1 MKITYLCAEGVLEV
15 EQGAFREIEKGLPS
29 NWFGFAGF
37 QLLQRGSTDPRDLDL
52 VIFATNRIFLVE
64 LKNWRDEIEYSNRQW
79 LHKGKFNKSPVD
91 KTRQTAKVLDQ
102 CLKAKLSNTN
112 TYIPFIEAL
121 VVLCH
126 PTCRLKN
133 FPDEER
139 RFVMNLPDFVKT
151 LGKVDEY
158 RKKFPETPSTWRF
171 PSANPL
177 PERNR
182 YELFFSL
189 SNPQI
194 LERKTEFQGFLQVSS
209 VADYIHP
216 KTIWSEFRAEHREN
230 RRSRALIRK
239 WNFSNLAGG
248 NSTAAERESIGLREL
263 RLNEML
269 RTEAPDLHS
278 DLLEPV
284 GSASQEDVTTNFVEA
299 YRLPAHVERLAE
311 LVSRKSEMDDSERC
325 ALVKSVLAR
334 FAKLHSLGI
343 AHRDITA
350 RTLWVVEPSRIILS
364 SFAAARIPEG
374 RTVGVNRVE
383 LETGSIRLPEDD
395 GNEQKSAAH
404 SAFARDVFLLGVL
417 SFEILEGFRLE
428 DLDSVP
434 LYEEKNALKF
444 PMLNTWFQTCINWD
458 PEKRYQ
464 SASEALDALNIAL
477 AKDVEASVS
486 EADINVYMT
495 DSSPMTLSPKEILP
509 SLPGKNVYISDKDGQ
524 KVLVKCWPN
533 LRFDVKHPSRNRKL
547 LEFLQT
553 ARSLRQSAF
562 NAAPEVVDFGVSPFG
577 LILVTKWAPGEGFDK
592 WLERCTSPKE
602 RAEVA
607 LSLLNSVRRLH
618 GLGITHGD
626 IKGANIAVSLSEEG
640 EAQVVLLDVLDLTAD
655 GDNCVTVDDLPP
667 HLEGGSA
674 LQRDLYLTV
683 SLTLKFLSDVDF
695 PTTFS
700 EASRAKELTEINIP
714 IDLLAETLQKELF
727 PPKDNH
733 PAFAISI
740 WRNVSEQG
748 KFQELEGDN
757 GIFPVGVQPI
767 PAERR
772 VIFFVTGLRQQ
783 VVIKYDLQAERVID
797 ISLKEIGHDSYVSN
811 ARRSAFRLHAHIRLN
826 YAAVSDAHE
835 LVELLYE
842 RYRFTR
848 DDHDLDESPP
858 TEVEVKNPYDLLEA
872 HHTGETRILAMAL
885 WQALAESDE
894 LNAIKI
900 TIRSGV
906 QKVPHEQYPW
916 LVPYELEEGVLDFSE
931 GEKIELLERGTDP
944 MKGTEAWF
952 RVGLISPDVGKDVL
966 RVSPTSNRLKLT
978 EGKTFFVR
986 GSFETSASERRV
998 AAMRRV
1004 LGGGASIPKLH
1015 EYFDPHLSVR
1025 PYQFPMAALDSIDS
1039 LGLNDQQRDALL
1051 HSFKNGPI
1059 SLLQGPPGTGKT
1071 KFISSFVHLA
1081 LSRGLAKNILL
1092 VSQSHEAVNNAL
1104 EKVSDLAAS
1113 NQVVLSMVRVGSANM
1128 VSKKLRLVHED
1139 ARRQIYREKFDAEIR
1154 ERIRAV
1160 GYQLGLPRPYVD
1172 IASDVF
1178 MTLGQLLSRIE
1189 LLQSADYSNRDA
1201 DEGKQS
1207 AQITRLK
1214 ARFCEIADSRFDMV
1228 VSEQSNLRDAIQ
1240 GFLSMVADSN
1250 GSPSPEKCQKL
1261 ERLFWLSKE
1270 FSDVLRGPHSNFTS
1284 FLSRTARVVA
1294 GTCVGVGKHML
1305 GIVDHVYDW
1314 VIVDEAARAS
1324 PMELVVAMQAGRRV
1338 LLVGDHLQLPPI
1350 YPRAVEEKTSQ
1361 LLEIGRAD
1369 FRKMNNFQRAF
1380 SSEYGRTVGRTLLK
1394 QYRMASSINRV
1405 VSNCFYEGA
1414 LTVDREDPI
1423 AAYEKLPAYLAK
1435 EVVWIDTADQGRESF
1450 HRDLSAGY
1458 GVLVNEVE
1466 ANIVI
1471 SVVRE
1476 IVLSKEFVEA
1486 IRIKVHESDSVPI
1499 GIITMYAAQ
1508 RDLIRRKL
1516 DQADWAGDFRDLFTV
1531 GTVDSYQGKEN
1542 CIIILSVV
1550 RNDTSSVVGFLSEPE
1565 RINVAL
1571 SRAQDRLILVGSTT
1585 MWSGR
1590 AGTPLKRVLDE
1601 VMLMSKEG
1609 QAQLV
1614 QSRALKGGV

>member
-79 LHKGKFNKSPVD
+79 LHKGKFNRSPVD

-102 CLKAKLSNTN
+102 CLKAKLPN

-139 RFVMNLPDFVKT
+139 RFVMSLPDFVRT
-151 LGKVDEY
+151 LAKPDEY
-158 RKKFPETPSTWRF
+158 RKKFPEIPVTWQY

-177 PERNR
+177 PDRNR
-182 YELFFSL
+182 YALFFSL
-189 SNPQI
+189 TNPQI
-194 LERKTEFQGFLQVSS
+194 LERKTEYQGFLQTSS
-209 VADYIHP
+209 APDYVHP
-216 KTIWSEFRAEHREN
+216 KIIWSEFRAEHRDN

-248 NSTAAERESIGLREL
+248 NSTPSERASIGLREL

-269 RTEAPDLHS
+269 RTEAPDLHG

-284 GSASQEDVTTNFVEA
+284 GSASAEDVTTNFVEA
-299 YRLPAHVERLAE
+299 YRLPAQVERLAE
-311 LVSRKSEMDDSERC
+311 LISRKPEMEERERC

-343 AHRDITA
+343 AHRDITTK
-350 RTLWVVEPSRIILS
+350 TLWVVEPSRIILS
-364 SFAAARIPEG
+364 SFAAAKIPEG
-374 RTVGVNRVE
+374 RTVGANRME
-383 LETGSIRLPEDD
+383 LESGSVRLPEDD
-395 GNEQKSAAH
+395 ENADKSVEH

-417 SFEILEGFRLE
+417 SFEIFEGTRLE
-428 DLDSVP
+428 ELDSVP
-434 LYEEKNALKF
+434 LYDEKDAIKF
-444 PMLNTWFQTCINWD
+444 PELNYWFKSCINWD
-458 PEKRYQ
+458 SAKRYQ
-464 SASEALDALNIAL
+464 SAAEALDALNIAL

-486 EADINVYMT
+486 DTDINVYKT
-495 DSSPMTLSPKEILP
+495 DASPMTLLPKEILP
-509 SLPGKNVYISDKDGQ
+509 SMPGKNVYISEKEGE

-533 LRFDVKHPSRNRKL
+533 LRFDIKHPSRNRRL

-562 NAAPEVVDFGVSPFG
+562 DAAPEVVDFGVSPFG
-577 LILVTKWAPGEGFDK
+577 LILVTKWAPGEDFRK
-592 WLERCTSPKE
+592 WLEACSSSRE

-618 GLGITHGD
+618 ALGITHGD
-626 IKGANIAVSLSEEG
+626 IKASNIAVSRSEDG
-640 EAQVVLLDVLDLTAD
+640 TAQVVLLDVLDLTAD
-655 GDNCVTVDDLPP
+655 GDSCITVDDLPM
-667 HLEGGSA
+667 HLDGGSA
-674 LQRDLYLTV
+674 VQRDLYLTV
-683 SLTLKFLSDVDF
+683 LLTLKLLSDGQF
-695 PTTFS
+695 PTTYA

-714 IDLLAETLQKELF
+714 IDLLAETLHKELY
-727 PPKDNH
+727 PPKDSH
-733 PAFAISI
+733 PAFVISI
-740 WRNVSEQG
+740 WRTVSEQG
-748 KFQELEGDN
+748 KFLELEGDN

-767 PAERR
+767 PTERR

-783 VVIKYDLQAERVID
+783 VVIKYDLQSERVIE
-797 ISLKEIGHDSYVSN
+797 ITIKEIGHDLYVSN
-811 ARRSAFRLHAHIRLN
+811 ARRSAFRIHAHIGID

-835 LVELLYE
+835 LVELLYA
-842 RYRFTR
+842 RYRSTR
-848 DDHDLDESPP
+848 DDQDLEESLASGSAAR
-858 TEVEVKNPYDLLEA
+858 NPYDISEA
-872 HHTGETRILAMAL
+872 HEAGETLITAKAL

-894 LNAIKI
+894 LNATKI
-900 TIRSGV
+900 TVRSGL
-906 QKVPHEQYPW
+906 QRVPHEQYSW
-916 LVPYELEEGVLDFSE
+916 HVPYELEEGVLDFSE
-931 GEKIELLERGTDP
+931 GEKIELHERGTDP

-952 RVGLISPDVGKDVL
+952 RVGLISPDIGKEVL
-966 RVSPTSNRLKLT
+966 RVSPTSNRLKIT

-998 AAMRRV
+998 EAMRRV
-1004 LGGGASIPKLH
+1004 LGGGASIPRLH
-1015 EYFDPHLSVR
+1015 EYFDPHLSAKAH
-1025 PYQFPMAALDSIDS
+1025 QFPMNALVSIDS

-1051 HSFKNGPI
+1051 QSFKNGPI

-1104 EKVSDLAAS
+1104 EKVSDLALS
-1113 NQVVLSMVRVGSANM
+1113 NQVTLSMVRVGSATM

-1139 ARRQIYREKFDAEIR
+1139 ARRQIYREKFDSEIR

-1172 IASDVF
+1172 VASDMF
-1178 MTLGQLLSRIE
+1178 MSLGQLLGRIE
-1189 LLQSADYSNRDA
+1189 FLESANYSNRDV
-1201 DEGKQS
+1201 DDGKQS
-1207 AQITRLK
+1207 PQITRLK
-1214 ARFCEIADSRFDMV
+1214 TRFCEIALSRFDLE
-1228 VSEQSNLRDAIQ
+1228 VSEESNLRDAMEDLQ
-1240 GFLSMVADSN
+1240 SKLALSN

-1270 FSDVLRGPHSNFTS
+1270 FSDVLRSPHSNFTS

-1294 GTCVGVGKHML
+1294 GTCVGVGKQML

-1338 LLVGDHLQLPPI
+1338 LLVGDHLQLPPM

-1361 LLEIGRAD
+1361 LLEISRAD

-1380 SSEYGRTVGRTLLK
+1380 SSEYGRSVGRTLLK
-1394 QYRMASSINRV
+1394 QYRMSSSINRV

-1414 LTVDREDPI
+1414 LTVDRDVPI
-1423 AAYEKLPAYLAK
+1423 AAYEKLPSYLAK
-1435 EVVWIDTADQGRESF
+1435 EVVWIDTADQGRASF
-1450 HRDLSAGY
+1450 HKDLSAGY

-1466 ANIVI
+1466 ANIIV

-1476 IVLSKEFVEA
+1476 IVFSKDFVEA
-1486 IRIKVHESDSVPI
+1486 IRTKVRESDSVPI

-1516 DQADWAGDFRDLFTV
+1516 DQADWAGKFRDLFTV

-1542 CIIILSVV
+1542 CIIIVSVV

-1571 SRAQDRLILVGSTT
+1571 SRAQDRLIVVGSTT
-1585 MWSGR
+1585 MWAGR
-1590 AGTPLKRVLDE
+1590 TGSPLKRVLDE
-1601 VMLMSKEG
+1601 VTLMSKEG

-1614 QSRALKGGV
+1614 PSRALKAGV

>member
-1 MKITYLCAEGVLEV
+1 MKITYLCAEGVLDV
-15 EQGAFREIEKGLPS
+15 EQGAFREIEKGLPA

-52 VIFATNRIFLVE
+52 VIFTTNRIFLVE
-64 LKNWRDEIEYSNRQW
+64 LKNWRDVIDYSNRQW
-79 LHKGKFNKSPVD
+79 IHKGNFTKSPVD
-91 KTRQTAKVLDQ
+91 KTRQTAKVLEQ
-102 CLKAKLSNTN
+102 CLKSKISNTH
-112 TYIPFIEAL
+112 IPFIEAL

-126 PTCRLKN
+126 PTCSLKN

-139 RFVMNLPDFVKT
+139 RFVMSLPDFVKN
-151 LGKVDEY
+151 LGRADEY
-158 RKKFPETPSTWRF
+158 RKRFPEKPLTWQY
-171 PSANPL
+171 PSANPI
-177 PERNR
+177 PDRNKYER
-182 YELFFSL
+182 FFSL

-194 LERKTEFQGFLQVSS
+194 LERKTEYQGFLQVSS
-209 VADYIHP
+209 HADYIHP
-216 KTIWSEFRAEHREN
+216 RIIWSEFRAEHAEN
-230 RRSRALIRK
+230 RRSKALIRK

-248 NSTAAERESIGLREL
+248 NSTAAERASIGLREL

-269 RTEAPDLHS
+269 RTELPELHV

-284 GSASQEDVTTNFVEA
+284 GSASPEDVTTNFVEA
-299 YRLPAHVERLAE
+299 YRLPAQVERLAE
-311 LVSRKSEMDDSERC
+311 LIARKSDMDDDERVS
-325 ALVKSVLAR
+325 LVKSVLAR
-334 FAKLHSLGI
+334 FAKLHSVGI
-343 AHRDITA
+343 AHRDITTK
-350 RTLWVVEPSRIILS
+350 TLWVVEPSRIILS

-383 LETGSIRLPEDD
+383 LESGSIRLPEDD
-395 GNEQKSAAH
+395 ANEGKTAMH

-417 SFEILEGFRLE
+417 SFEILEGTRLA
-428 DLDSVP
+428 DLDNVP
-434 LYEEKNALKF
+434 LYEEKNVLKF
-444 PMLNTWFQTCINWD
+444 PMLNEWFQTSINWD

-464 SASEALDALNIAL
+464 SATEALDALNTAL
-477 AKDVEASVS
+477 ATDVEASV
-486 EADINVYMT
+486 EDADISVYKT
-495 DSSPMTLSPKEILP
+495 DASPMTLPPKEILP
-509 SLPGKNVYISDKDGQ
+509 SLPGKNVYVSEKDGQ

-577 LILVTKWAPGEGFDK
+577 LILVTKWAPGEGFNEWFD
-592 WLERCTSPKE
+592 RCSSTKE

-618 GLGITHGD
+618 ALGITHGD
-626 IKGANIAVSLSEEG
+626 IKGANIAVSLSEDG
-640 EAQVVLLDVLDLTAD
+640 EVQVVLLDVLDLTAD
-655 GDNCVTVDDLPP
+655 GDSCVTIDDLPP

-674 LQRDLYLTV
+674 LQRDLFLTV
-683 SLTLKFLSDVDF
+683 SLTLKLLSDVDF
-695 PTTFS
+695 PATFS
-700 EASRAKELTEINIP
+700 EASRAKELREVNIP
-714 IDLLAETLQKELF
+714 IDLLADTLQKELH
-727 PPKDNH
+727 PPKSNH
-733 PAFAISI
+733 PAFAISV
-740 WRNVSEQG
+740 WRTKSEQG
-748 KFQELEGDN
+748 QFHELEGDN
-757 GIFPVGVQPI
+757 GSFPVGVQPL

-772 VIFFVTGLRQQ
+772 VIFFVTGLREQ
-783 VVIKYDLQAERVID
+783 VIIKYDLQEERVIE
-797 ISLKEIGHDSYVSN
+797 ISLKEIGHDLYVSN
-811 ARRSAFRLHAHIRLN
+811 ARRSAFRLHAQIGIDFS
-826 YAAVSDAHE
+826 AVSDASE
-835 LVELLYE
+835 LVELLYS
-842 RYRFTR
+842 RYRSTR
-848 DDHDLDESPP
+848 DDHDLEEGLPAG
-858 TEVEVKNPYDLLEA
+858 VEAKNPYDLLEA
-872 HHTGETRILAMAL
+872 DDAGETRISAKAL

-894 LNAIKI
+894 LNATRI
-900 TIRSGV
+900 TVRSGV
-906 QKVPHEQYPW
+906 QKVPNEKYPW

-931 GEKIELLERGTDP
+931 GEKIELHERGTDP
-944 MKGTEAWF
+944 IKGTETWF
-952 RVGLISPDVGKDVL
+952 RVGLISPDIGKDVL
-966 RVSPTSNRLKLT
+966 RVLPTSNRLKIT
-978 EGKTFFVR
+978 DGKMFFVR

-1004 LGGGASIPKLH
+1004 LGGGASIPKIQQ
-1015 EYFDPHLSVR
+1015 YFDPHLSVQ
-1025 PYQFPMAALDSIDS
+1025 PFHFPMAALNSIDS

-1051 HSFKNGPI
+1051 QSFKNGPI

-1071 KFISSFVHLA
+1071 KFISSFVHSA

-1113 NQVVLSMVRVGSANM
+1113 NEVGLSMVRVGSATM
-1128 VSKKLRLVHED
+1128 VSKKLRSVHED
-1139 ARRQIYREKFDAEIR
+1139 VRRQIYREKFDAEIR

-1160 GYQLGLPRPYVD
+1160 GYQLGLPRAYVNV
-1172 IASDVF
+1172 ASDVF

-1189 LLQSADYSNRDA
+1189 FLQQADNPNRDA
-1201 DEGKQS
+1201 DEGMRS

-1214 ARFCEIADSRFDMV
+1214 ERFCEIASSRFDLE
-1228 VSEQSNLRDAIQ
+1228 VSTESNLRDAME
-1240 GFLSMVADSN
+1240 GFLSKVAAKN

-1270 FSDVLRGPHSNFTS
+1270 FSDVLRSPHSNFTS

-1338 LLVGDHLQLPPI
+1338 LLVGDHLQLPPM
-1350 YPRAVEEKTSQ
+1350 YPKAVEEKTSQ
-1361 LLEIGRAD
+1361 LLGIGRAD

-1380 SSEYGRTVGRTLLK
+1380 SSEYGRSVGRTLLK

-1414 LTVDREDPI
+1414 LTVDREAPI
-1423 AAYEKLPAYLAK
+1423 AAYEKLPEYLAK
-1435 EVVWIDTADQGRESF
+1435 EVVWIDTADQGRASF
-1450 HRDLSAGY
+1450 HKELQGGY
-1458 GVLVNEVE
+1458 GALVNEVE
-1466 ANIVI
+1466 ANIVV

-1476 IVLSKEFVEA
+1476 IAMSKEFVEA
-1486 IRIKVHESDSVPI
+1486 IRIKVLQSDSAPI

-1516 DQADWAGDFRDLFTV
+1516 DQADWAGDIRDLFTV

-1542 CIIILSVV
+1542 CIIILSIV

-1571 SRAQDRLILVGSTT
+1571 SRAQDRLIVVGSTT

-1601 VMLMSKEG
+1601 VTLMSKEG

-1614 QSRALKGGV
+1614 QSLALKGGV

>member
-15 EQGAFREIEKGLPS
+15 EQGAFREIEKALPA

-79 LHKGKFNKSPVD
+79 LHKGKYTKSPVD

-102 CLKAKLSNTN
+102 CLKDKKYNI
-112 TYIPFIEAL
+112 YIPFIEAL

-139 RFVMNLPDFVKT
+139 RFVMNLHDFVKT
-151 LGKVDEY
+151 LGKVEEY
-158 RKKFPETPSTWRF
+158 RKTFPDTPQTWRY

-177 PERNR
+177 PDRSR
-182 YELFFSL
+182 YESFFSL
-189 SNPQI
+189 TNPQI
-194 LERKTEFQGFLQVSS
+194 LERKTEYQGFLQVGS

-230 RRSRALIRK
+230 RRSRALIKK

-248 NSTAAERESIGLREL
+248 NSTAAERASIGLREL

-269 RTEAPDLHS
+269 RTEAPDLHV

-284 GSASQEDVTTNFVEA
+284 GSASPEDVTTNFVEA
-299 YRLPAHVERLAE
+299 YRLPAQVERLAE
-311 LVSRKSEMDDSERC
+311 LIARKSEMTNDERC
-325 ALVKSVLAR
+325 SLVKSVLAR
-334 FAKLHSLGI
+334 FAKLHTLGI
-343 AHRDITA
+343 AHRDITTK
-350 RTLWVVEPSRIILS
+350 TLWVVEPSRVILS

-374 RTVGVNRVE
+374 KTVGVNRLE
-383 LETGSIRLPEDD
+383 LETGSIRLPEDE
-395 GNEQKSAAH
+395 GNAAKTAAH

-417 SFEILEGFRLE
+417 SFEIFEGTKLEN
-428 DLDSVP
+428 LDSIP
-434 LYEEKNALKF
+434 LYEEKNAIKF
-444 PMLNTWFQTCINWD
+444 PMLNDWFQTSINWD
-458 PEKRYQ
+458 PEKRFQ
-464 SASEALDALNIAL
+464 SATEALDALNTSL
-477 AKDVEASVS
+477 ATGIEASVS
-486 EADINVYMT
+486 DADISVYNT
-495 DSSPMTLSPKEILP
+495 NASPMTLVPKEILP
-509 SLPGKNVYISDKDGQ
+509 SLPGKNVYISEKDGQ
-524 KVLVKCWPN
+524 KVLVKCWPS
-533 LRFDVKHPSRNRKL
+533 LRFDVKHPSQNRKL

-577 LILVTKWAPGEGFDK
+577 LILVTKWAPGEDFQD
-592 WLERCTSPKE
+592 WFERCTSGKE

-618 GLGITHGD
+618 ALGITHGD
-626 IKGANIAVSLSEEG
+626 IKEANIAVSLSDEG
-640 EAQVVLLDVLDLTAD
+640 DVQVVLLDVLDLTAD

-667 HLEGGSA
+667 HLEGCSP
-674 LQRDLYLTV
+674 LQRDLYLTLL
-683 SLTLKFLSDVDF
+683 LTLKLL
-695 PTTFS
+695 S
-700 EASRAKELTEINIP
+700 EAEFPATMAEAGRAKEMTEVNIP
-714 IDLLAETLQKELF
+714 IDLLVDTLQRELH
-727 PPKDNH
+727 PPINNH
-733 PAFAISI
+733 PAFVINI
-740 WRNVSEQG
+740 WRTKSEQG
-748 KFQELEGDN
+748 RFQELEGDN
-757 GIFPVGVQPI
+757 GSFPVGVQSLPT
-767 PAERR
+767 ERR

-783 VVIKYDLQAERVID
+783 VIIKYDLQAEHVID
-797 ISLKEIGHDSYVSN
+797 ISLKEIGHDLYVSN
-811 ARRSAFRLHAHIRLN
+811 ARRSVFRIHAHIGID
-826 YAAVSDAHE
+826 YAATSDAPE
-835 LVELLYE
+835 LIELLYA
-842 RYRFTR
+842 RYRSTR
-848 DDHDLDESPP
+848 GDRDLDESIPAEG
-858 TEVEVKNPYDLLEA
+858 TIKNPYDLLDGQEA
-872 HHTGETRILAMAL
+872 CETKISAKSL
-885 WQALAESDE
+885 WQALAQSDE
-894 LNAIKI
+894 LNATRI
-900 TIRSGV
+900 TVRSGV
-906 QKVPHEQYPW
+906 QRVPKEQYSW

-944 MKGTEAWF
+944 MTGTETWF
-952 RVGLISPDVGKDVL
+952 RVGLISPDIGKDIL
-966 RVSPTSNRLKLT
+966 RVMPTSNRLKIS
-978 EGKTFFVR
+978 EGKTLFVR
-986 GSFETSASERRV
+986 GSLETSASERRV

-1004 LGGGASIPKLH
+1004 LDGGASIPKIY
-1015 EYFDPHLSVR
+1015 EYFDPQLSVQ

-1039 LGLNDQQRDALL
+1039 LGLNDQQRDALIQ
-1051 HSFKNGPI
+1051 SFKNGPI

-1081 LSRGLAKNILL
+1081 LSKGLAKNILL

-1104 EKVSDLAAS
+1104 EKVADLSAL
-1113 NQVVLSMVRVGSANM
+1113 NQVDLSMVRVGSATM
-1128 VSKKLRLVHED
+1128 VSKKLRSVHED

-1160 GYQLGLPRPYVD
+1160 GYQLGLPRTYVD

-1189 LLQSADYSNRDA
+1189 SLQNSDNSIKDT
-1201 DEGKQS
+1201 DEGKLN

-1214 ARFCEIADSRFDMV
+1214 ERFCEIAMSRFDLA
-1228 VSEQSNLRDAIQ
+1228 VSTESSLRDAME
-1240 GFLSMVADSN
+1240 GLLSTVAYTN

-1270 FSDVLRGPHSNFTS
+1270 FSEVLRSPHSNFTS

-1338 LLVGDHLQLPPI
+1338 LLVGDHLQLPPM
-1350 YPRAVEEKTSQ
+1350 YPKAMEEKTSQ
-1361 LLEIGRAD
+1361 ILDIGRAD

-1380 SSEYGRTVGRTLLK
+1380 SSEYGKSVGRTLLK

-1405 VSNCFYEGA
+1405 VSNCFYEGS
-1414 LTVDREDPI
+1414 LTVDRAEPI
-1423 AAYEKLPAYLAK
+1423 AAYETLPGYLAK
-1435 EVVWIDTADQGRESF
+1435 QVVWIDTADQGRASF
-1450 HRDLSAGY
+1450 HRDLSGRGA
-1458 GVLVNEVE
+1458 LVNEIE
-1466 ANIVI
+1466 ANIIV
-1471 SVVRE
+1471 SLVRE
-1476 IVLSKEFVEA
+1476 IAMSNGFVEA
-1486 IRIKVHESDSVPI
+1486 IRIKVHESESAPI

-1516 DQADWAGDFRDLFTV
+1516 DQADWAGDIRDLFTV

-1542 CIIILSVV
+1542 CIIILSLV
-1550 RNDTSSVVGFLSEPE
+1550 RNDTSSLVGFLSEPE

-1571 SRAQDRLILVGSTT
+1571 SRAQDRLIVVGSTT

-1590 AGTPLKRVLDE
+1590 AGTPLKKVLDE

-1614 QSRALKGGV
+1614 PSSALKGVL

>member
-1 MKITYLCAEGVLEV
+1 MKIKYLCAEGVLEV
-15 EQGAFREIEKGLPS
+15 EQGAFREIEKGLPA

-52 VIFATNRIFLVE
+52 VIFATHRIFLVE

-79 LHKGKFNKSPVD
+79 LHKGKFNRSPVD
-91 KTRQTAKVLDQ
+91 KTRQTVKVLGE
-102 CLKAKLSNTN
+102 CLRAKLPNTPIP
-112 TYIPFIEAL
+112 YIEHL

-158 RKKFPETPSTWRF
+158 RKKFPEIPLTWQY

-177 PERNR
+177 PDRNR

-189 SNPQI
+189 TNPQI
-194 LERKTEFQGFLQVSS
+194 LERKTEYQGFLQVSS

-216 KTIWSEFRAEHREN
+216 KIIWSEFSAVHREN

-248 NSTAAERESIGLREL
+248 NSTAAERASIGLREL

-269 RTEAPDLHS
+269 RTEAPDLHD

-284 GSASQEDVTTNFVEA
+284 GSASPEDVTTNFVEA
-299 YRLPAHVERLAE
+299 YRLPAQVERLGE
-311 LVSRKSEMDDSERC
+311 LITRKPEMADGERC

-343 AHRDITA
+343 AHRDITT

-374 RTVGVNRVE
+374 RTVGANRVE

-395 GNEQKSAAH
+395 GCADKLVSH

-417 SFEILEGFRLE
+417 SFEIFEGTRLE

-434 LYEEKNALKF
+434 LYDEKNALKF
-444 PMLNTWFQTCINWD
+444 PMLNAWFQTCINWD
-458 PEKRYQ
+458 PAKRYQ
-464 SASEALDALNIAL
+464 SASEALDALNLAL

-486 EADINVYMT
+486 DADISVYKT
-495 DSSPMTLSPKEILP
+495 DASPMTFLPKEIFP
-509 SLPGKNVYISDKDGQ
+509 SLPGKNVYVSEKDGE

-533 LRFDVKHPSRNRKL
+533 LRFDIKHPSRNRKL

-577 LILVTKWAPGEGFDK
+577 LILVTKWAAGEDFHEWFEG
-592 WLERCTSPKE
+592 CSSNKE

-607 LSLLNSVRRLH
+607 LSLLNAVRRLH
-618 GLGITHGD
+618 ALGITHGD
-626 IKGANIAVSLSEEG
+626 IKEANIAVSRSDDG
-640 EAQVVLLDVLDLTAD
+640 NVQVVLLDVLDLTAD
-655 GDNCVTVDDLPP
+655 GDSCITVDDLPM

-683 SLTLKFLSDVDF
+683 LLALKLLSDIEF
-695 PTTFS
+695 PTTYA
-700 EASRAKELTEINIP
+700 EASRAKDLTEINIP
-714 IDLLAETLQKELF
+714 IDLLAETLQKELY
-727 PPKDNH
+727 PPKDIH
-733 PAFAISI
+733 PTFVVSM
-740 WRNVSEQG
+740 WRTVSEQG

-757 GIFPVGVQPI
+757 GIFPVGVQPL

-783 VVIKYDLQAERVID
+783 VIIKYDLQAERVTD
-797 ISLKEIGHDSYVSN
+797 ISLKEIGHDIYVTH
-811 ARRSAFRLHAHIRLN
+811 ARRSAFRLHAHVEIQ
-826 YAAVSDAHE
+826 YAAVSDASE
-835 LVELLYE
+835 LIELLYS
-842 RYRFTR
+842 RYRSTR
-848 DDHDLDESPP
+848 DDNNLDESFF
-858 TEVEVKNPYDLLEA
+858 TGAEAKNPYERLDA
-872 HHTGETRILAMAL
+872 NDAGEIRISAKSL

-894 LNAIKI
+894 LNATRISV
-900 TIRSGV
+900 RPGV
-906 QKVPHEQYPW
+906 QKIPREEYSW
-916 LVPYELEEGVLDFSE
+916 LVPYELEEGVLDFSD
-931 GEKIELLERGTDP
+931 GEKIELYERGTDP

-952 RVGLISPDVGKDVL
+952 RVGLISPDIGKDIL
-966 RVSPTSNRLKLT
+966 RVLPTNNRLKIT

-986 GSFETSASERRV
+986 GSFETNGSERRV
-998 AAMRRV
+998 TAMRRV
-1004 LGGGASIPKLH
+1004 LSGGASIQRLH
-1015 EYFDPHLSVR
+1015 EYFDPYLSVQ
-1025 PYQFPMAALDSIDS
+1025 PYQFPMAALDSIDNLS
-1039 LGLNDQQRDALL
+1039 LNDQQRDALL
-1051 HSFKNGPI
+1051 QSFINGPI

-1071 KFISSFVHLA
+1071 KFISSFVHLV

-1104 EKVSDLAAS
+1104 EKVSDLATS
-1113 NQVVLSMVRVGSANM
+1113 NGVCLSMVRVGSATM

-1172 IASDVF
+1172 VASDVF
-1178 MTLGQLLSRIE
+1178 MSLGQLLGRVE
-1189 LLQSADYSNRDA
+1189 FLQSADYSNRNL

-1207 AQITRLK
+1207 AQISRLK
-1214 ARFCEIADSRFDMV
+1214 ARFCEIARSRFNLE
-1228 VSEQSNLRDAIQ
+1228 VSEESNLRDAMEVL
-1240 GFLSMVADSN
+1240 LSTLAESN

-1261 ERLFWLSKE
+1261 QRLFWLSKE
-1270 FSDVLRGPHSNFTS
+1270 FSDVLRSPHSNFTS

-1305 GIVDHVYDW
+1305 GIVDHIYDW

-1338 LLVGDHLQLPPI
+1338 LLVGDHLQLPPM

-1380 SSEYGRTVGRTLLK
+1380 SSEYGRSVGRTLLK

-1414 LTVDREDPI
+1414 LTVDRDAPI
-1423 AAYEKLPAYLAK
+1423 TAYEKLPAYLAK
-1435 EVVWIDTADQGRESF
+1435 EVVWIDTSDQGRASF
-1450 HRDLSAGY
+1450 HKDLSAGH
-1458 GVLVNEVE
+1458 GSLVNEVE
-1466 ANIVI
+1466 ANIIV

-1499 GIITMYAAQ
+1499 GIITMYAA
-1508 RDLIRRKL
+1508 
-1516 DQADWAGDFRDLFTV
+1516 
-1531 GTVDSYQGKEN
+1531 
-1542 CIIILSVV
+1542 
-1550 RNDTSSVVGFLSEPE
+1550 
-1565 RINVAL
+1565 
-1571 SRAQDRLILVGSTT
+1571 
-1585 MWSGR
+1585 
-1590 AGTPLKRVLDE
+1590 
-1601 VMLMSKEG
+1601 
-1609 QAQLV
+1609 
-1614 QSRALKGGV
+1614 

>member
-15 EQGAFREIEKGLPS
+15 EQGAFREIEKGLPA

-64 LKNWRDEIEYSNRQW
+64 LKNWRNDIEYSNRQW
-79 LHKGKFNKSPVD
+79 LHKGKFNRSPVD
-91 KTRQTAKVLDQ
+91 KTRQTAKVLEQ
-102 CLKAKLSNTN
+102 CLKTKLSN

-158 RKKFPETPSTWRF
+158 RKKFPEIPLTWQY

-177 PERNR
+177 PDRSR

-189 SNPQI
+189 TNPQI
-194 LERKTEFQGFLQVSS
+194 LERKTEYQGFLQVSS

-216 KTIWSEFRAEHREN
+216 KIIWSEFRAEHREN

-239 WNFSNLAGG
+239 WDFSNLAGG
-248 NSTAAERESIGLREL
+248 NSTAAERASIGLREL

-269 RTEAPDLHS
+269 RTEAPDLHD

-284 GSASQEDVTTNFVEA
+284 GSASPEDVTTNFVEA
-299 YRLPAHVERLAE
+299 YRLPVQVERLAE
-311 LVSRKSEMDDSERC
+311 LISRKPEMDDSERC

-343 AHRDITA
+343 AHRDITT

-364 SFAAARIPEG
+364 SFAAGRIPEG
-374 RTVGVNRVE
+374 RTVGANRVE

-395 GNEQKSAAH
+395 SSADKSVAH

-417 SFEILEGFRLE
+417 SFEIFEGTRLE

-434 LYEEKNALKF
+434 LYDEKNALKF
-444 PMLNTWFQTCINWD
+444 PVLNAWFQTCINWD
-458 PEKRYQ
+458 PAKRHQ

-477 AKDVEASVS
+477 SKDLEASVS
-486 EADINVYMT
+486 DVDISVYKT
-495 DSSPMTLSPKEILP
+495 DASPMTLLPKEILP
-509 SLPGKNVYISDKDGQ
+509 SLPGKNVYVSEKDGE

-533 LRFDVKHPSRNRKL
+533 LRFDIKHPSRNRKL

-562 NAAPEVVDFGVSPFG
+562 DAAPEVVDFGVSPFG
-577 LILVTKWAPGEGFDK
+577 LILVTKWAPGEDFHEWFKG
-592 WLERCTSPKE
+592 CSSNKE

-618 GLGITHGD
+618 ALGITHGD
-626 IKGANIAVSLSEEG
+626 IKEANVAVSRSDDG
-640 EAQVVLLDVLDLTAD
+640 SVQVVLLDVLDLTAD
-655 GDNCVTVDDLPP
+655 GDSCITVDDLPM

-683 SLTLKFLSDVDF
+683 LLTLKLLSDVEF
-695 PTTFS
+695 PTTYA
-700 EASRAKELTEINIP
+700 EASRAKDLTEINIP
-714 IDLLAETLQKELF
+714 IDLLAETLHKELY
-727 PPKDNH
+727 PPKDIH
-733 PAFAISI
+733 PAFVISI
-740 WRNVSEQG
+740 WRTVSEQG

-797 ISLKEIGHDSYVSN
+797 ISLKEIGHDLYVSN
-811 ARRSAFRLHAHIRLN
+811 ARRSVFRLHAHIGID

-842 RYRFTR
+842 RYRSTR
-848 DDHDLDESPP
+848 DDHDLEES
-858 TEVEVKNPYDLLEA
+858 TATGSGAKNPYDISVAHEA
-872 HHTGETRILAMAL
+872 GETLISAKAL

-894 LNAIKI
+894 LNATRI
-900 TIRSGV
+900 TVRSGV
-906 QKVPHEQYPW
+906 QRVPHDQYSL

-931 GEKIELLERGTDP
+931 GEKIELHERGTDP

-952 RVGLISPDVGKDVL
+952 RVGLISPDIGKDVL
-966 RVSPTSNRLKLT
+966 RVSPTSNRLKIT

-986 GSFETSASERRV
+986 GSYETSASERRV

-1015 EYFDPHLSVR
+1015 EYFDPHLSV
-1025 PYQFPMAALDSIDS
+1025 QAHEFPMAALDSIDS
-1039 LGLNDQQRDALL
+1039 LGLNDQQRDALRQ
-1051 HSFKNGPI
+1051 SFKNGPI

-1113 NQVVLSMVRVGSANM
+1113 NQVALSMVRVGSATM

-1154 ERIRAV
+1154 ERIRVV

-1172 IASDVF
+1172 VASDVF
-1178 MTLGQLLSRIE
+1178 MSLGQLLGRIE
-1189 LLQSADYSNRDA
+1189 FLQSADYSNRDV
-1201 DEGKQS
+1201 DDGKQS

-1214 ARFCEIADSRFDMV
+1214 ARFCEIARSRFYLE
-1228 VSEQSNLRDAIQ
+1228 VSEESNLRDAME
-1240 GFLSMVADSN
+1240 GLLSKVAESN

-1261 ERLFWLSKE
+1261 ERLFRLSKE
-1270 FSDVLRGPHSNFTS
+1270 FSDVLRSPHSNYTS

-1338 LLVGDHLQLPPI
+1338 LLVGDHLQLPPM
-1350 YPRAVEEKTSQ
+1350 YPKAVEEKTSQ

-1380 SSEYGRTVGRTLLK
+1380 SSEYGQSVGRTLLK
-1394 QYRMASSINRV
+1394 QYRMAKSINRV

-1414 LTVDREDPI
+1414 LTVDRDVPI
-1423 AAYEKLPAYLAK
+1423 AAYDKLPAYLAK
-1435 EVVWIDTADQGRESF
+1435 EVVWIDTADQGRASF

-1458 GVLVNEVE
+1458 GALVNEVE
-1466 ANIVI
+1466 ANIIV

-1486 IRIKVHESDSVPI
+1486 IRVKVHESDSVPI

-1542 CIIILSVV
+1542 CIIIVSVV

-1571 SRAQDRLILVGSTT
+1571 SRAQDRLIVVGSTT

-1590 AGTPLKRVLDE
+1590 VGTPLKRVLDE
-1601 VMLMSKEG
+1601 VTLMSKEG

-1614 QSRALKGGV
+1614 QSRALKGGA